1 MILVHCY
8 LIKYISF
15 FGTRLFSSS
24 SSRFLYYPAKEAHV
38 LYVAFSFFAITM
50 CECTCPRFVSEKK
63 SRDYLCYLLLHP
75 QPLWQ
80 HLLRFLVLEPVRL
93 SSLGDPLDD
102 LLQPR
107 HSPLLQF
114 AKDEIPVVINLKR
127 PGVPKILFQHVPE
140 KVNGQHRVHL
150 IRFHGRHPLRDWR
163 SSR

>member
-63 SRDYLCYLLLHP
+63 
-75 QPLWQ
+75 
-80 HLLRFLVLEPVRL
+80 VARL
-93 SSLGDPLDD
+93 
-102 LLQPR
+102 
-107 HSPLLQF
+107 PLLF
-114 AKDEIPVVINLKR
+114 IVASAASLATSPSV
-127 PGVPKILFQHVPE
+127 
-140 KVNGQHRVHL
+140 
-150 IRFHGRHPLRDWR
+150 
-163 SSR
+163 SRT